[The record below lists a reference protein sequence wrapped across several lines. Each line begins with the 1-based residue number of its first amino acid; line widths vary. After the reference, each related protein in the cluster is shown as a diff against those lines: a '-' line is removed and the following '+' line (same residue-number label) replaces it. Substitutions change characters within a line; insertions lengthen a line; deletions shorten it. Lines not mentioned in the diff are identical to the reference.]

1 MIMSPGEGHE
11 WGNPCWLEDR
21 LKHVHVLHLHGVVVA
36 RSLRCVSWPF
46 DGTWS
51 CSSNAG
57 CVPLPSVSDPFSSRL
72 PPPHISPP
80 LLHPHCAHASSVFL
94 TPPHIF
100 PAFLLSF
107 TSENSCPFMQS
118 VLFSSIPLH
127 CFCLQRGQLNARLE
141 NGGEIN
147 KYTKK
152 PGMTHWMRKAV
163 MVT

>member
-11 WGNPCWLEDR
+11 WGNPRWLEDR
-21 LKHVHVLHLHGVVVA
+21 LKYVHVLRLHGVAVA
-36 RSLRCVSWPF
+36 RSLRRVSWLF
-46 DGTWS
+46 DGTRT

-57 CVPLPSVSDPFSSRL
+57 CFPLPSASDLFFLLAFSLLTSLL
-72 PPPHISPP
+72 PP
-80 LLHPHCAHASSVFL
+80 HPHCVHASSVFL
-94 TPPHIF
+94 TPPHIS

-118 VLFSSIPLH
+118 VLFSSLPLH

-141 NGGEIN
+141 TGGEIN